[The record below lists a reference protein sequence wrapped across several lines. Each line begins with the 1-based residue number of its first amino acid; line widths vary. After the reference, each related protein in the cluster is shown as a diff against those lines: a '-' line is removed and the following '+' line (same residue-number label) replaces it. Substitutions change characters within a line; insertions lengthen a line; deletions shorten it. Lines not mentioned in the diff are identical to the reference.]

1 VRRPSKAR
9 QRRAEQQDVLDQKD
23 VRTFLVLPGT
33 ELALVGEDD
42 SRETTLTGSWDEMP
56 TR

>member
-1 VRRPSKAR
+1 MRRPSKAR